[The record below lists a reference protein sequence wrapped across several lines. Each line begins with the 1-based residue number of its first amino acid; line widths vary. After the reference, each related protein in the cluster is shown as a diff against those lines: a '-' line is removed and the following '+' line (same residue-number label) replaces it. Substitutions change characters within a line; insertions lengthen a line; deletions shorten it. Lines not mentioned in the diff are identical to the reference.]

1 MLACFAKFGRFCA
14 FQSKTLFSVNR
25 ISNLS
30 PLFLKFMSTALFDLT
45 SLGHDMSIDVSHVD
59 AFREPEFIF
68 INKLFLKYGYDI
80 RVAGGA
86 VRDILMKKEPKDVDM
101 ATTATPSQMVAM
113 FTKEEIRMLNRNG
126 EAHGTVTVRLNDKTN
141 YEITTLRI
149 DTKTD
154 GRHAEVSFTTD
165 WQLDASRRDL
175 TVNSMFIGVSFK
187 EDPSNSASEVTVL
200 GKLYD
205 YFNGYDDLVHR
216 RIRFVGEPS
225 ARIQEDYLR
234 ILRYFR
240 FFARLARNPDEHDET
255 TLKAIRDNSKGLVM
269 VAGERIWTEL
279 KMIFLHSF
287 APSLVRH
294 MSETGVITSCGLPS
308 MPNFAEMDKLYQ
320 SGILSRDP
328 IAATCVAS
336 VLHSLEELQTFNERV
351 KLSTVEFNVVEFLV
365 RWRDVLRKKDI
376 IEYLRREYLL
386 STNQGVLKAV
396 FPEAIRYLCQK
407 KEIEY
412 WLSWEAPRFPVS
424 GIAVTSER
432 SIKGKELGPVLLA
445 LRKIWVDSDCKL
457 TAEELMSDEIFEM
470 VSKIPIEE
478 IEREPMVPVKRKRR

>member
-1 MLACFAKFGRFCA
+1 
-14 FQSKTLFSVNR
+14 
-25 ISNLS
+25 
-30 PLFLKFMSTALFDLT
+30 MSSASSDLI
-45 SLGHDMSIDVSHVD
+45 SLGHDMSIDISRVD

-68 INKLFLKYGYDI
+68 INKLFLKYGYDV

-101 ATTATPSQMVAM
+101 ATTATPSQMVTM

-126 EAHGTVTVRLNDKTN
+126 EAHGTVTVRVNDKIN

-175 TVNSMFIGVSFK
+175 TVNSMFIGVYFK
-187 EDPSNSASEVTVL
+187 EDPSNSVSNVVVQ

-240 FFARLARNPDEHDET
+240 FFARLAKDPDEHDET
-255 TLKAIRDNSKGLVM
+255 TLKAIRDNSKGLAM
-269 VAGERIWTEL
+269 VAGERVWMEL
-279 KMIFLHSF
+279 KMIFLHPS
-287 APSLVRH
+287 APSLIRH

-308 MPNFAEMDKLYQ
+308 KPNFVEMDKLYQ
-320 SGILSRDP
+320 SGILSRGP
-328 IAATCVAS
+328 SAATCVAS
-336 VLHSLEELQTFNERV
+336 VLHSLEELKTFNERV
-351 KLSTVEFNVVEFLV
+351 KLSTVEFNVIEFLV
-365 RWRDVLRKKDI
+365 RWRDFLREKDV

-386 STNQGVLKAV
+386 STHQGVLKPV

-407 KEIEY
+407 KELEC
-412 WLSWEAPRFPVS
+412 WLSWEAPKFPLS
-424 GIAVTSER
+424 GVTVTSER
-432 SIKGKELGPVLLA
+432 AVKGKELGPVLLA
-445 LRKIWVDSDCKL
+445 LRRIWVDSDCEL
-457 TAEELMSDEIFEM
+457 TAKELMSDEIFEM
-470 VSKIPIEE
+470 ISKIPVEE
-478 IEREPMVPVKRKRR
+478 VEREPMIPVKRKRR